1 MKDVNGKTI
10 YLRTTEEKILTAWVN
25 KQKRKI
31 SVRDV
36 VKVGTI
42 HTYEDTLIYRL
53 WNTNLVE
60 KIGDSVYIYI
70 ASNQEEL
77 DRYYHGWNYCRRDY
91 IISNTTKSRLNA
103 FLYYYGF
110 NSLEVHSSMKDWSV
124 KYNGELLDVDS
135 WYKLDFT
142 SHKLVKAKK

>member
-77 DRYYHGWNYCRRDY
+77 DRYCNGWNYCRRDY

-103 FLYYYGF
+103 FLNYYGF
-110 NSLEVHSSMKDWSV
+110 NRLEVHSSKKLFGVWH
-124 KYNGELLDVDS
+124 NGKKLENDS
-135 WYKLDFT
+135 WYELDFT
-142 SHKLVKAKK
+142 SRELVKVE

>member
-10 YLRTTEEKILTAWVN
+10 YLRTTEEKILTAWIN
-25 KQKRKI
+25 KQTRKI
-31 SVRDV
+31 SIRDT

-42 HTYEDTLIYRL
+42 HSYEDSIFYRL

-60 KIGDSVYIYI
+60 KIGDDVYIYI
-70 ASNQEEL
+70 ASNQEEA
-77 DRYYHGWNYCRRDY
+77 DRYYNGWYGRRDY

-103 FLYYYGF
+103 FLCYYGF
-110 NSLEVHSSMKDWSV
+110 NYLEVHSSMKDWSV

-142 SHKLVKAKK
+142 SHKLVKVEK